1 MRPFMSVRTFAAQKT
16 EQAPVAKTTT
26 VPKKTTSSDP
36 GPAQGP
42 PEAPKVPEPPV
53 VVQGPTG
60 TSEPSSLPID
70 PQMIALQVE
79 RIALSFFFTMGFI
92 IVGLPVARAWARRMD
107 RRNAGADPRAIP
119 ADLTERLT
127 RIEQAV
133 ESISVEV
140 ERVAEG
146 QRFTTRL
153 LSEQSAPAALPAKE
167 RM

>member
-1 MRPFMSVRTFAAQKT
+1 MMPFMSVRTFAAQKT

-26 VPKKTTSSDP
+26 VPKKTTSSDQAP
-36 GPAQGP
+36 TPPAVPQP
-42 PEAPKVPEPPV
+42 PDPV
-53 VVQGPTG
+53 VVQAPTS
-60 TSEPSSLPID
+60 TSEPFSVPID

-92 IVGLPVARAWARRMD
+92 IVGLPIARAWARRMD

-146 QRFTTRL
+146 QRFTTKL
-153 LSEQSAPAALPAKE
+153 LAEQNTPAALSAKE

>member
-1 MRPFMSVRTFAAQKT
+1 MTPQVVTPPTPPSV
-16 EQAPVAKTTT
+16 PSPPSPDVLIG
-26 VPKKTTSSDP
+26 VP
-36 GPAQGP
+36 GGP
-42 PEAPKVPEPPV
+42 PF
-53 VVQGPTG
+53 
-60 TSEPSSLPID
+60 D
-70 PQMIALQVE
+70 PNFLAQRFEEIA
-79 RIALSFFFTMGFI
+79 ITFFVAMAFI
-92 IVGLPVARAWARRMD
+92 IVGLPIARAFARRMD
-107 RRNAGADPRAIP
+107 RSATRGRDTAIP